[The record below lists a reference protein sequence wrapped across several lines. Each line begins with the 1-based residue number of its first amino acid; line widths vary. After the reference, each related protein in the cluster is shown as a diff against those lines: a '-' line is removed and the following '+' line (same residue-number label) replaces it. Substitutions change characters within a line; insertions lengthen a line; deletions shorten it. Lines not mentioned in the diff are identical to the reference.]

1 MVIRTTQ
8 AKWLSTFCAVAPK
21 GARHLLILAV
31 HLVFAEMAFGHAS
44 GEQYLTLEIKD
55 SPTIQAYWEIP
66 ETEIGHL
73 MDDPVYLD
81 NLILSSL
88 RIGTNNRPCPLE
100 ILSKTEQMIGLI
112 PSIKVHMMASCEGPP
127 QKSISMDW
135 SYGRSE
141 EHSYDLV
148 LYIKNNDK
156 IDKKL
161 MTNNT
166 GLITFE
172 LDSQIS
178 GWRYG
183 IIAMSLVLIL
193 SLVVYLVR
201 TNSKD

>member
-1 MVIRTTQ
+1 
-8 AKWLSTFCAVAPK
+8 
-21 GARHLLILAV
+21 
-31 HLVFAEMAFGHAS
+31 
-44 GEQYLTLEIKD
+44 
-55 SPTIQAYWEIP
+55 
-66 ETEIGHL
+66 
-73 MDDPVYLD
+73 
-81 NLILSSL
+81 
-88 RIGTNNRPCPLE
+88 
-100 ILSKTEQMIGLI
+100 
-112 PSIKVHMMASCEGPP
+112 MMASCEGPP